1 MEPGQ
6 RSPQKPGQ
14 PLQSDA
20 LLPAEPE
27 AAAGDGTSRARVAVE
42 MAVVFAALLSILL
55 AASSSFGL
63 AWDEV
68 TYFDYADSIR
78 AWWRSGAPL
87 NEAALARAWAY
98 DTYSNPHP
106 PLMKIVGALGRP
118 MASRWLPFPTDYRFG
133 HLVWVSGCLSAA
145 WLLLRGRF
153 GALAATTAVAFVAL
167 QPRMFGHLLIA
178 ATDSPV
184 ALAWLLLA
192 LLAWRLAKATPG
204 RARTGLWLGFFVVAG
219 CAAATKF
226 TGLLALL
233 PMTVWF
239 AWRRRWA
246 DAALAAAAGVWG
258 IAFMVATSPQLW
270 HHPLRGALEYLSYP
284 LSRQATPFTTAYFGH
299 LYRNDLP
306 WHYFAVMSVVTMTPL
321 LLPLLPAAGLVR
333 GELRDALGPAAAGLA
348 FWLVLV
354 HLPKTPRH
362 DEVRQFLSVFPLL
375 GLVAWGGLLVLLAR
389 VGERWQPRK
398 RSAFVVAGCVASM
411 LALAVTV
418 ARAHPFELSYY
429 NALIGGVRGAERRG
443 MELSLYLEAIDRAT
457 LASLDRHA
465 RPGETLFMS
474 PYWPKLLQAY
484 IDHDLLHVP
493 LLVLPQEPGAR
504 PDWMLLVRR
513 RYVIDDALFVA
524 LPAVHEVRYDGVSL
538 VKLVRTA
545 DIRGGRK
552 ARP

>member
-1 MEPGQ
+1 
-6 RSPQKPGQ
+6 
-14 PLQSDA
+14 

-42 MAVVFAALLSILL
+42 VAVLFAALLATLL
-55 AASSSFGL
+55 AASSGFGL

-78 AWWRSGAPL
+78 GWWRSGAPL
-87 NEAALARAWAY
+87 NEAALSRAWAY

-106 PLMKIVGALGRP
+106 PFMKIVAALGRP
-118 MASRWLPFPTDYRFG
+118 LASRWLAFPTDYRFG

-153 GALAATTAVAFVAL
+153 GALAATTAVAFVVL

-192 LLAWRLAKATPG
+192 LLAWRLGKATPG
-204 RARTGLWLGFFVVAG
+204 RSRTVLWIGFFVAAG

-226 TGLLALL
+226 TGLLALA
-233 PMTVWF
+233 PVAAWF
-239 AWRRRWA
+239 AWRRRWT
-246 DAALAAAAGVWG
+246 DAALAVTAGVWG
-258 IAFMVATSPQLW
+258 VAFMVLASPQLW
-270 HHPLRGALEYLSYP
+270 HHPLRGALQYLSYP

-306 WHYFAVMSVVTMTPL
+306 WHYFAVMSVVTISPL
-321 LLPLLPAAGLVR
+321 LLSLLPAAGLVR
-333 GELRDALGPAAAGLA
+333 GELRDALGPAAASLA

-375 GLVAWGGLLVLLAR
+375 ALLAWGGLLVLLAR
-389 VGERWQPRK
+389 VGERLPPR
-398 RSAFVVAGCVASM
+398 RRALFAAAGCVASIA
-411 LALAVTV
+411 ALGATV

-429 NALIGGVRGAERRG
+429 NPVIGGVRGAERRG
-443 MELSLYLEAIDRAT
+443 MELSLYLEAIDHAT
-457 LASLDRHA
+457 LAALDRQA

-484 IDHDLLHVP
+484 VDHDLLHVP
-493 LLVLPQEPGAR
+493 LLVLPQEPGER
-504 PDWMLLVRR
+504 PDWLLLVRR
-513 RYVIDDALFVA
+513 RYLFDDALFVA

-545 DIRGGRK
+545 DVPGGGRA
-552 ARP
+552 AR